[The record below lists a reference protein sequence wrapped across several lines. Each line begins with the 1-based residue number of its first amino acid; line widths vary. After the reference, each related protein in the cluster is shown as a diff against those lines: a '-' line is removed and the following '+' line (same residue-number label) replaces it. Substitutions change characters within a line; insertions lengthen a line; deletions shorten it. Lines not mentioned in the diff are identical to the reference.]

1 MRYRIMKKNSLIMM
15 MFFAILSVMLT
26 GCGVSDSQSSGDTAQ
41 VVQKVNYSVLSEGSD
56 APDFTADVNDGNTFT
71 LSEKQGKVVLL
82 NFWATWCGP
91 CVGEMPAFQKLY
103 EEYGDEIEILAVN
116 IAEDRETVDAFV
128 ENCGYTF
135 PIAYDEGGQIS
146 IKYPSEGI
154 PYTLVIG
161 KDGKVSAIF
170 LGAAGADEQYRIYRN
185 ALKKAFLE

>member
-1 MRYRIMKKNSLIMM
+1 MKKKLIVVA
-15 MFFAILSVMLT
+15 MFWVMLSMIVT
-26 GCGVSDSQSSGDTAQ
+26 GCGVSDSGSSGDASQTEL
-41 VVQKVNYSVLSEGSD
+41 KENYPALSEGSD
-56 APDFTADVNDGNTFT
+56 APDFTADINDGNTFT

-103 EEYGDEIEILAVN
+103 EEYGDKIEILAVN
-116 IAEDRETVDAFV
+116 MAEDRETVDAFV
-128 ENCGYTF
+128 EDCGYTF
-135 PIAYDEGGQIS
+135 PIAYDEGGKIS

-170 LGAAGADEQYRIYRN
+170 LGAAGADEQYKLYRS
-185 ALKKAFLE
+185 ALKKAFSE